1 MDDVK
6 HWYNSK
12 TIWGALISV
21 GASLAQV
28 AGIDL
33 GVAEQAQIA
42 DSLVAIVGAVG
53 GLVAIYGRLTASSVI
68 ASIGH

>member
-6 HWYNSK
+6 HWYSSK

-21 GASLAQV
+21 GASLAQAV
-28 AGIDL
+28 GIDI
-33 GVAEQAQIA
+33 GAAEQAQIA

-53 GLVAIYGRLTASSVI
+53 GLLAIYGRLTANSAI
-68 ASIGH
+68 APVGR